1 MIRKLSQLGSK
12 AYYVTLPK
20 HWVEQNNLSR
30 KTDLYITEEGKGL
43 VINTEQE
50 QEELEKTVVI
60 NDEDRETIEA
70 KILDLYRNGFKQV
83 RFRFKKI
90 TDNTFLEIAQL
101 MEDLPG
107 IEIEIGQDFIR
118 LAENYDNNLCEQS
131 IKKSLQNIFVMC
143 EMLKVKNKSKTWKE
157 EFNKYNKKAVFL
169 TEFALRI
176 INRETYAPVKK
187 IQKQLYVIWTIQ
199 QLSEKLK
206 KIEGEK
212 SIRMKK
218 AGTKIE
224 LQSRNVYK
232 SYFGDDSNILMC

>member
-50 QEELEKTVVI
+50 QEESEKTIVI
-60 NDEDRETIEA
+60 NDENKEIIEA
-70 KILDLYRNGFKQV
+70 KILNFYRQGFKQV
-83 RFRFKKI
+83 RFRFKNI
-90 TDNTFLEIAQL
+90 SDNTFLEISQL

-118 LAENYDNNLCEQS
+118 FTENYDTNLCEQA

-143 EMLKVKNKSKTWKE
+143 EMLQEKTKNSIWKK
-157 EFNKYNKKAVFL
+157 EFNKYNKRAIFL

-176 INRETYAPVKK
+176 INKETYASVKK
-187 IQKQLYVIWTIQ
+187 IQKQLYAIWTTQ
-199 QLSEKLK
+199 QFTENLK
-206 KIEGEK
+206 KISGQK
-212 SIRMKK
+212 TIRMKESVI
-218 AGTKIE
+218 KIE
-224 LQSRNVYK
+224 LQSRNIFK
-232 SYFGDDSNILMC
+232 QYFRKGNQ